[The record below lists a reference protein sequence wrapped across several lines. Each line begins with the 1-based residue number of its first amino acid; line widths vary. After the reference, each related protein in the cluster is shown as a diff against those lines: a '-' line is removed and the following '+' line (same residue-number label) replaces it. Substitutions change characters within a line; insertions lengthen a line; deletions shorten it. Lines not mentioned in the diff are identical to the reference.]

1 MIELDK
7 LLNDPEG
14 PRFDYVFSDL
24 TDIPLSTVREEKEW
38 EFLRSVLDKSLKLL
52 KKDGQF
58 LTHVF
63 IKIQIQIIYCI
74 FLINGNI

>member
-14 PRFDYVFSDL
+14 PRFDFVFSDL

-52 KKDGQF
+52 KNDGQF

-63 IKIQIQIIYCI
+63 IKI
-74 FLINGNI
+74 